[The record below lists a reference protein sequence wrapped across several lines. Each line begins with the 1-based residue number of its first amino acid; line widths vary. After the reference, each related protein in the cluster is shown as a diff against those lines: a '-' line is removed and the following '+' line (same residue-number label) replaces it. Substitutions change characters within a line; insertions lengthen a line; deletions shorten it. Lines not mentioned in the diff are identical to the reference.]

1 MAKLVLTKDGA
12 VVHQCFIDSEHVSI
26 GRTAPA
32 QVIVDDPLVGPEHAA
47 IAAVGNDHILEDL
60 RTAHGTFVNG
70 KPVERHI
77 LQHGD
82 VIGFGAFELRYLNPR
97 ASADADLDRT
107 ILIPGLYARKKE
119 TFDEPGAPAEE
130 LSVRTAR
137 SARVRFPRG
146 RVTITSGRRAGRTI
160 ELDRVV
166 ATFGRPGG
174 ELAVIARRPQ
184 GYFLTHVEGRRF
196 PRVNRLTLG
205 REPHLLRSGD
215 VVEVADEKLEF
226 ILD

>member
-1 MAKLVLTKDGA
+1 MAKLVLSKDSA
-12 VVHQCFIDSEHVSI
+12 VVHQCFLDAERVSI
-26 GRTAPA
+26 GRLPPA
-32 QVIVDDPLVGPEHAA
+32 QLIIDDPLVAAEHAA
-47 IAAVGNDHILEDL
+47 IVAVGNDHILEDL

-82 VIGFGAFELRYLNPR
+82 IIGFGAFELRYLNPR
-97 ASADADLDRT
+97 ATAEADLDRT
-107 ILIPGLYARKKE
+107 ILIPGLYSKKE
-119 TFDEPGAPAEE
+119 AFDEPGAAAEE
-130 LSVRTAR
+130 MSVRTAR

-146 RVTITSGRRAGRTI
+146 RVAITAGRRAGRTI

-196 PRVNRLTLG
+196 PRVNKQTIAG
-205 REPHLLRSGD
+205 NPHQLRNGD
-215 VVEVADEKLEF
+215 VIEVADEKMEF
-226 ILD
+226 LLD